1 MHSAISHV
9 PTTVTQFLLH
19 PLTTSFT
26 SEHIAVRWKTQQT
39 HEQGNKTIRDMEQ
52 PHLSGSASSH
62 QLMFTDTS
70 TRDTA
75 VITLMILS
83 PTHKSCIARWLS
95 LLTHADPGGGIDTKS
110 QEKQPASLCRNQGG
124 CVSLPWLPSPHSVPS
139 TSILTSCWEPGFITE
154 HFFD

>member
-9 PTTVTQFLLH
+9 QTTVTQFLLH
-19 PLTTSFT
+19 ILTSFI
-26 SEHIAVRWKTQQT
+26 SEHTAVRWKPQQT
-39 HEQGNKTIRDMEQ
+39 HEQGNKTIKDMQQ

-62 QLMFTDTS
+62 QLMFTATS
-70 TRDTA
+70 TRDIA
-75 VITLMILS
+75 VITLRLS
-83 PTHKSCIARWLS
+83 PTHESCIARWLS
-95 LLTHADPGGGIDTKS
+95 LLTHADPGGGTDTKN

-124 CVSLPWLPSPHSVPS
+124 CVTFPWLPSPHSVPS